1 MVTGLLLIFAP
12 ELMLRLMRVP
22 APDDPVFLQFVGC
35 FVAAVGLTY
44 FIGLISWF
52 YSGRIARLQ
61 AAWEMTIPFRL
72 AAAIFVLTQ
81 IASHKLAAPW
91 SSVPLVDGAWCLVQ
105 AALLYCGIFT
115 TSSHGSSAR

>member
-1 MVTGLLLIFAP
+1 MTGLLLIFFP
-12 ELMLRLMRVP
+12 ELTLRLMHVP

-52 YSGRIARLQ
+52 FNGRIARLQ

-72 AAAIFVLTQ
+72 AAALFVLTQ
-81 IASHKLAAPW
+81 VASHKLAGQWA
-91 SSVPLVDGAWCLVQ
+91 SVPIVDGAWSLVQ
-105 AALLYCGIFT
+105 AVLLYRGIFA